1 MSDYEH
7 LDAIQQRIDAINA
20 ELQRLE
26 DVRHAM
32 TTLGKFTVLSVQR
45 YEHGY
50 KVYIAPVTWGNDT
63 VVSHVESTGYT
74 CAGYGTDGGGMF
86 VNIRER

>member
-1 MSDYEH
+1 MTDHDH
-7 LDAIQQRIDAINA
+7 LDAIQQRIDAINV

-50 KVYIAPVTWGNDT
+50 KVRIVPVTWGNDT
-63 VVSHVESTGYT
+63 VVRHVENAGYT
-74 CAGYGTDGGGMF
+74 CAAYGTDDGGMY
-86 VNIRER
+86 VNVGEK